1 MNIKED
7 IRPIT
12 VLKNRAA
19 DLLAQVNE
27 TQRPIVITQNG
38 VPKGVLQDPESYE
51 RMRRAVGMLK
61 MLAQGEENVRTG
73 RTVPQS
79 EVFGQ
84 LRKQLKARGR
94 ADGKTE
100 QVPG

>member
-38 VPKGVLQDPESYE
+38 VPRAVLQDPESYE

-61 MLAQGEENVRTG
+61 LLAQGEEEVRAR
-73 RTVPQS
+73 RTVRQS
-79 EVFGQ
+79 QVFGQ
-84 LRKQLKARGR
+84 IRKRLKAQERPNGT
-94 ADGKTE
+94 TE
-100 QVPG
+100 EA